1 MLYFFL
7 RAVAIPIAFAG
18 WILFQLLVKKKKFSA
33 IEGDVKVIVFFMA
46 VWVLIYFFVLR

>member
-7 RAVAIPIAFAG
+7 RACVIPLAFLG

-33 IEGDVKVIVFFMA
+33 IEGDVKVIAFFMA
-46 VWVLIYFFVLR
+46 VWVLIYFFILR